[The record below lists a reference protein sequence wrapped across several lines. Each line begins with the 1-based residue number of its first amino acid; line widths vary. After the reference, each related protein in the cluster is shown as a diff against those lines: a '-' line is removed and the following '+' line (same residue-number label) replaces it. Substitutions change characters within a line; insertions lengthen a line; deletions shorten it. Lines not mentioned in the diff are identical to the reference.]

1 MGGVQKSIAELTI
14 LYKNIMNFLLK
25 CIDPSIDLIL
35 FYGSLLGYYRDSN
48 FINLDDDIDMILSRD
63 HFDILKINIK
73 KNIHLYPTIRIGI
86 EKDDILQLYD
96 GENGP
101 FDLYPFDEYGDDILI
116 KWDGNLLFEKKHI
129 FPLQRVSFHDTTICI
144 PHDTEVL
151 LLQIYGSNWKIPQ
164 LKYIDYSWKE
174 INTVRMCE
182 IKKD

>member
-1 MGGVQKSIAELTI
+1 MVGVKKSIAELTI
-14 LYKNIMNFLLK
+14 LYKNIMNFLQK
-25 CIDPSIDLIL
+25 CIDPSMDLIL

-48 FINLDDDIDMILSRD
+48 FINLDDDIDIILSRA
-63 HFDILKINIK
+63 HFDILKTNIK

-101 FDLYPFDEYGDDILI
+101 FDLYQFDECGDDILM

-129 FPLQRVSFHDTTICI
+129 FPLRRVSFHGATICVPNNI
-144 PHDTEVL
+144 ELL

-164 LKYIDYSWKE
+164 IKNIDYCWKE
-174 INTVRMCE
+174 INTVRK
-182 IKKD
+182 IQKKK

>member
-14 LYKNIMNFLLK
+14 LYKNIMNFLLT

-48 FINLDDDIDMILSRD
+48 FINVDDDIDMILSRAN
-63 HFDILKINIK
+63 FDILKTNIK
-73 KNIHLYPTIRIGI
+73 KNIHLYPTIQIGI

-101 FDLYPFDEYGDDILI
+101 FDLYPFDEWDDDILI

-129 FPLQRVSFHDTTICI
+129 FPLQHVMFHDITICI
-144 PHDTEVL
+144 PHDTEQL

-164 LKYIDYSWKE
+164 IKDIDYCWKE
-174 INTVRMCE
+174 INTVRK
-182 IKKD
+182 IRKKRR